1 MMRILAAMAAAA
13 ALLAGHAFAAD
24 TTKIVVP
31 YAPAG
36 TADLM
41 ARLIAPHLQERLG
54 DNVVVENRAGGSGVL
69 GNEQVA
75 RAPPD
80 GKTLLLANM
89 ASHVLGPA
97 LHPPRAYDQDK
108 AFEPLVMIGSVPL
121 LLAIRPDIPA
131 GNLKELIAWAKTAPK
146 LAYGSAGAG
155 TAMHIAGEMFNQ
167 AGGLKAMHVPYRGAA
182 PVITAVLG
190 GHLDFMIADVTI
202 LLPQVQSGKLRA
214 IALYAPA
221 RSPLVSNVPTAK
233 EAGFPALTME
243 NWYGVFAPAGLP
255 GDVAATLEKALL
267 EILALP
273 DVKKQLDAAGME
285 GARGR
290 VGFKTVL
297 ANDFAYWGPAIKKY
311 RSTAET
317 TGSLR
322 NRGSKNAKEDGPG
335 QRQPKNPK
343 KDPRKIQETPK

>member
-1 MMRILAAMAAAA
+1 MRLLAVIAAAA

-24 TTKIVVP
+24 PTKIVVP

-54 DNVVVENRAGGSGVL
+54 ENVIIENRGGGSGVL

-75 RAPPD
+75 RSPAD

-108 AFEPLVMIGSVPL
+108 AFEPLVMIGSVAL
-121 LLAIRPDIPA
+121 LLAIRPDMPA
-131 GNLKELIAWAKTAPK
+131 SNLKELIAWGKTAPK

-155 TAMHIAGEMFNQ
+155 TAMHIAGEMLNQ

-182 PVITAVLG
+182 PVITGILG

-214 IALYAPA
+214 IALYAPE
-221 RSPLVSNVPTAK
+221 RSPLLPNVPTAK
-233 EAGFPALTME
+233 EAGFPVLTME

-273 DVKKQLDAAGME
+273 DVKKQLDAAGMD
-285 GARGR
+285 GAKDR

-297 ANDFAYWGPAIKKY
+297 AKDFAYWGPAIKKY
-311 RSTAET
+311 RITAET

-322 NRGSKNAKEDGPG
+322 NRGSKNAKADG
-335 QRQPKNPK
+335 QRQPQK
-343 KDPRKIQETPK
+343 PRKIQEQPR

>member
-1 MMRILAAMAAAA
+1 MMRFLAVLAVAV
-13 ALLAGHAFAAD
+13 ALLAGHVSAAD
-24 TTKIVVP
+24 STKIVVP

-41 ARLIAPHLQERLG
+41 ARLIAPYLQERLG
-54 DNVVVENRAGGSGVL
+54 DTVIIENRGGGSGVL

-75 RAPPD
+75 RAPAD

-97 LHPPRAYDQDK
+97 LHPPRTYEQDK

-131 GNLKELIAWAKTAPK
+131 SNLKELIAWGKTAPK

-155 TAMHIAGEMFNQ
+155 TAMHIAGEMLNQ

-182 PVITAVLG
+182 PAINGVLG
-190 GHLDFMIADVTI
+190 GHLDFLIADVTI

-214 IALYAPA
+214 IALYAPK
-221 RSPLVSNVPTAK
+221 RSPLLPDVPTAN
-233 EAGFPALTME
+233 EAGFPVLTME

-255 GDVAATLEKALL
+255 GEVATTLEKNLL

-273 DVKKQLDAAGME
+273 DVKKQLDAAGMD
-285 GARGR
+285 GTRGR

-297 ANDFAYWGPAIKKY
+297 AKDFAYWGPAIKKY
-311 RSTAET
+311 RIAAET
-317 TGSLR
+317 TGSVR
-322 NRGSKNAKEDGPG
+322 KKGSKKAKADSHG
-335 QRQPKNPK
+335 QRQPQN
-343 KDPRKIQETPK
+343 PRKIQEKSK